1 VAKEKCDDLA
11 GNTKDVCIKEAKAAR
26 ESAKADAKADRKVSD
41 ARSNANEARRDA
53 QEDKRDA
60 QYKVA
65 VEKCDSFSG
74 DAKDRCVRDAKT
86 RFGKS

>member
-1 VAKEKCDDLA
+1 M
-11 GNTKDVCIKEAKAAR
+11 KEAKAAR
-26 ESAKADAKADRKVSD
+26 VSMRADAKADRKVAD
-41 ARSNANEARRDA
+41 ARGNANEARRDA

-74 DAKDRCVRDAKT
+74 DAKDRCVKDAKA
-86 RFGKS
+86 RFGKT